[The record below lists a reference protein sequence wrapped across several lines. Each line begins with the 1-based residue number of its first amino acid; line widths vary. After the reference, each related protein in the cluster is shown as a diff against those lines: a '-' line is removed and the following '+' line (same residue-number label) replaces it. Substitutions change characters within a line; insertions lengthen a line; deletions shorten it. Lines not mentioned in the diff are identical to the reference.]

1 MPWHGEPIEMKKKQS
16 TAMLGLGYDAAN
28 YHGSMKQPIFQTST
42 YEFPNAEAGKQFF
55 AWATGKEEPPLNTQ
69 MGHIYSRLGS
79 PNTALLEERLA
90 HLDQIDEAAVFGSGM
105 AAISA
110 TLLEFCRPGSV
121 LLHTNPV
128 YGGTH
133 SFMVNYL
140 EEFDIRCFQ
149 IQHQWSIEKVVANVQ
164 STFPD
169 RPVSGF
175 FTESPAN
182 PTMDI
187 YSIQKAK
194 KICEAFRSE
203 EQFVPV
209 IVDNTYLGP
218 VLSQQHKNGA
228 DLVVYS
234 LTKNI
239 AGHSDVIAGAVTG
252 KTELISRIKKARTFI
267 GGILGPM
274 DSWLILRSLETYTI
288 RIQAQEENTRKV
300 AKFLVTHPSVEEIR
314 YLGNI
319 TDWNPEQQVIFS
331 KEYGGIGS
339 MIALYI
345 KGGEKEAFTVLNNIQ
360 VFKLGVSL
368 GSTESLAEHPYSMT
382 HAKVDDT
389 LKEEIN
395 ITESLIRLS
404 IGLEDCNDL
413 IHDLNTALN
422 LIN

>member
-1 MPWHGEPIEMKKKQS
+1 
-16 TAMLGLGYDAAN
+16 MLGLGYDAAH
-28 YHGSMKQPIFQTST
+28 YRGSMKQPIFQTST

-55 AWATGKEEPPLNTQ
+55 AWSTGKEELPAGEDIGN
-69 MGHIYSRLGS
+69 IYSRLGS
-79 PNTALLEERLA
+79 PNTVLLEKRLA
-90 HLDQIDEAAVFGSGM
+90 HLDEIEAAAVFGSGM

-121 LLHTNPV
+121 LLHTDPM

-140 EEFDIRCFQ
+140 QAFDICSFQ
-149 IQHQWSIEKVVANVQ
+149 VQHHWSVEEVIANVR
-164 STFPD
+164 SAHPH
-169 RPVSGF
+169 RSVSGF

-182 PTMDI
+182 PTMDL
-187 YSIQKAK
+187 YSIRKAK
-194 KICEAFRSE
+194 KIAEALESE

-209 IVDNTYLGP
+209 IMDNTFLGP
-218 VLSQQHKNGA
+218 ILSPQHKNGA
-228 DLVVYS
+228 DLIIYS

-252 KTELISRIKKARTFI
+252 NSELISRIKKARTFI

-288 RIQAQEENTRKV
+288 RIKAQEDNTRKV
-300 AKFLVTHPSVEEIR
+300 AEFLQDHPAVERIR

-319 TDWNPEQQVIFS
+319 ADWNPAQQVIFS
-331 KEYGGIGS
+331 EEYGGIGS

-345 KGGEKEAFTVLNNIQ
+345 KGEEREAFTVLDHIEI
-360 VFKLGVSL
+360 FKLGVSL

-382 HAKVDDT
+382 HAKVEDD
-389 LKEEIN
+389 LKEEIG
-395 ITESLIRLS
+395 ITNSLIRLS
-404 IGLEDCNDL
+404 IGVEDAKDL
-413 IHDLNTALN
+413 IDDLNTALN
-422 LIN
+422 LII